1 MGKRISKVN
10 EHGRKKPNNPA
21 IEKPHG
27 NVKVHGN
34 FKEINWKEVQRRI
47 EVGTSGTVIAKCLRI
62 DPDTFFRRF
71 KEEYG
76 MGFAEYT
83 VGMSAC
89 LPANILLAQYM
100 KAMSGSA
107 DLLKLLG
114 REYLGQGRD
123 EDPASKKLA
132 EKFDDTVRH
141 LADLFSGV
149 KQPELP
155 PEVAKSH
162 LKMDESKMSKDT
174 KS

>member
-1 MGKRISKVN
+1 MGKRLSKVN
-10 EHGRKKPNNPA
+10 ERSGKK
-21 IEKPHG
+21 EKDKDKPHG

-34 FKEINWKEVQRRI
+34 FKEINWKEVERRI
-47 EVGTSGTVIAKCLRI
+47 EVGTSGLTIAKCLRI
-62 DPDTFFRRF
+62 DADTFYRRF
-71 KEEYG
+71 HDEYG
-76 MGFAEYT
+76 VAFKDYT
-83 VGMSAC
+83 DGMSAC
-89 LPANILLAQYM
+89 LPANILLAQYI
-100 KAMSGSA
+100 KAMNGSA

-114 REYLGQGRD
+114 REYCGQGRD
-123 EDPASKKLA
+123 EDPASRKLA

-162 LKMDESKMSKDT
+162 LKIDESKMSKET